1 MTLIFFLGM
10 VASLVLQFLASAG
23 NKHILVMR
31 TGAVYPRCGAALT
44 VITQLLVGGSLLLP
58 VLTAELHR
66 SLLPLQVAACCI
78 QHRGVS
84 IQWQIGTNTE
94 QRHTKI
100 AKPGQNGQNTG
111 SIRAHSC
118 NNYIREK
125 RLCCSPLLTPQPC
138 SCIAACVRDEA

>member
-23 NKHILVMR
+23 NKHLGDEDRSSVPSVWCSPDSDHPVACWWIIAITSPNCR
-31 TGAVYPRCGAALT
+31 AAPFL
-44 VITQLLVGGSLLLP
+44 IT
-58 VLTAELHR
+58 
-66 SLLPLQVAACCI
+66 AAGCCI

-138 SCIAACVRDEA
+138 SCSAACVRDEA